1 MYYKSITRI
10 KFLWC
15 FCTTAELPA
24 LLRINIPL
32 FQLSGTRTT
41 WNYNGDFWPDFP
53 CLHFKTSGEIFIS
66 SNVQVPFK
74 VSGWNHNPM
83 ETSDKIRHAY
93 ISSCHE
99 TIWTSKS
106 LDGTLWRWPNF
117 TPRFSQS
124 RAGIFITEYF
134 WVAIFISQSN
144 SIQVSTRLAVEW
156 VEKGKW

>member
-1 MYYKSITRI
+1 MLLHNGWAAGPPQDKYPFVPAFRHPNNLELQWGLLTR
-10 KFLWC
+10 FSMLTFQNLWRNLY
-15 FCTTAELPA
+15 FFKRSSA
-24 LLRINIPL
+24 L
-32 FQLSGTRTT
+32 
-41 WNYNGDFWPDFP
+41 
-53 CLHFKTSGEIFIS
+53 
-66 SNVQVPFK
+66 
-74 VSGWNHNPM
+74 SGWNHNTM

-134 WVAIFISQSN
+134 WVGILISQSHI
-144 SIQVSTRLAVEW
+144 IQVSTRLAVEW
-156 VEKGKW
+156 VEKWK

>member
-1 MYYKSITRI
+1 MLLHNGWAAGPPQDKYPFVPAFRHPNNLELQWGLLTRFSMLTFQNLRRNLYFF
-10 KFLWC
+10 KRSS
-15 FCTTAELPA
+15 A
-24 LLRINIPL
+24 L
-32 FQLSGTRTT
+32 S
-41 WNYNGDFWPDFP
+41 
-53 CLHFKTSGEIFIS
+53 C
-66 SNVQVPFK
+66 
-74 VSGWNHNPM
+74 WNHNTM

-134 WVAIFISQSN
+134 WVAISISQSN
-144 SIQVSTRLAVEW
+144 NIQVSTRLAVEW
-156 VEKGKW
+156 VEKWKW